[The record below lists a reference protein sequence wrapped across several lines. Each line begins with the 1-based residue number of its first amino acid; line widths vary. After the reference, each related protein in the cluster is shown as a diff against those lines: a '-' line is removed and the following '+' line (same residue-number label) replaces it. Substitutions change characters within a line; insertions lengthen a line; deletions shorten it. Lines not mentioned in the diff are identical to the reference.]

1 MLGWSVGLRSQRA
14 VPGVL
19 VSVLVLLLLGTR
31 WRGELVLALLLEH
44 RTLLVA
50 HCFIPPTGA
59 HSTRGRAGP
68 TPTETAAIAA
78 CVRFVTLSLR
88 KTAARCA
95 FTVFSDR
102 NSAREMS
109 RLLLPSASSARMS
122 VSRWVS
128 EPVVRRGASPLSPAV
143 PPLVPSNRF
152 WITLGESTLP
162 PPDIAT
168 LIACS
173 RASGVASFNM

>member
-1 MLGWSVGLRSQRA
+1 MLGWSVGLRFQRA

-19 VSVLVLLLLGTR
+19 VSVLVLLLLGPR

-50 HCFIPPTGA
+50 HRPIPPTGA
-59 HSTRGRAGP
+59 HSTGCRAGP
-68 TPTETAAIAA
+68 IPMETAAIAA

-88 KTAARCA
+88 KTAARWA

-109 RLLLPSASSARMS
+109 RLLLPSASRPGAPRAGGGGGAGSPRRRSAA
-122 VSRWVS
+122 VA
-128 EPVVRRGASPLSPAV
+128 GGPAV
-143 PPLVPSNRF
+143 GPLEQVLDHP
-152 WITLGESTLP
+152 G
-162 PPDIAT
+162 
-168 LIACS
+168 
-173 RASGVASFNM
+173 